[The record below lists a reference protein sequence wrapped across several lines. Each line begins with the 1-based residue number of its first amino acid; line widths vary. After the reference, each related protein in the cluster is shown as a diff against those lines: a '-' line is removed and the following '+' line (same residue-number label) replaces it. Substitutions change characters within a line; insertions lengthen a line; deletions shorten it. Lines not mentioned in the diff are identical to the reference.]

1 MYKAIFLTFFKNKK
15 FRGALELE
23 FDNCKY
29 VFGAKQADDSNQ
41 GDIYSAR
48 IKVVNI
54 NFFKRVILFGDT
66 GFGEAFLFGEFTT
79 PDLKRVLLWFVQNK
93 ESLPGFRDKNILS
106 ILSVFTNLGLKFEHL
121 RNKNTKTGSKNNIRA
136 HYDVSNDFYRLWLD
150 ETMTYSS
157 AIFNNCTSLKEGQ
170 ENKYRRICE
179 QIKLNESDRVLE
191 IGCGWGGFA
200 VFAAKNYGCHLTI
213 TTISEEQFI
222 YVETLIKKENLV
234 DKIKLI
240 KSDYRDL
247 DGNFDKIVSIEMME
261 ALGYEYVPLFLSKCQ
276 KLIKQDG
283 LMCLQCI
290 IYPDEYFQRYLRNP
304 NFIKKYIFPGGELLS
319 LKQIKEKTSS
329 LNLEILDIHYIG
341 QDYART
347 LHKWRENF
355 IAREKEIKQLG
366 LDEYFYRK
374 WLYYF
379 VYCEVGFE
387 TDYINDVQIL
397 IKKNIWLST

>member
-1 MYKAIFLTFFKNKK
+1 MYRKIFLTFFKHQK
-15 FRGALELE
+15 FRGILELE
-23 FDNCKY
+23 FNNRKY
-29 VFGAKQADDSNQ
+29 VFGENQSNDSNQ
-41 GDIYSAR
+41 SMVSLAR
-48 IKVVNI
+48 ITVIDK
-54 NFFKRVILFGDT
+54 NFFKRVILFSDT

-79 PDLKRVLLWFVQNK
+79 PDLKKVLLWFFQNK
-93 ESLPGFRDKNILS
+93 ELLPGFRDNNILS
-106 ILSVFTNLGLKFEHL
+106 TLFQFANLRLKVEHW

-157 AIFNNCTSLKEGQ
+157 AIFRKGNSLKEAQ

-179 QIKLNESDRVLE
+179 QIKLNKDDQVLE

-213 TTISEEQFI
+213 TTISEEQFA
-222 YVETLIKKENLV
+222 YVEALIQSENLA
-234 DKIKLI
+234 DKITLI

-247 DGNFDKIVSIEMME
+247 EGSFDKLVSIEMME

-290 IYPDEYFQRYLRNP
+290 TYPDEHFQKYLRDP

-319 LKQIKEKTSS
+319 LKQIQVKSFS
-329 LNLEILDIHYIG
+329 LKLEILDIHYIG
-341 QDYART
+341 QDYAKT
-347 LHKWRENF
+347 LYQWRENF

-366 LDEYFYRK
+366 FDEYFYRK

-379 VYCEVGFE
+379 IYCEVGFE

-397 IKKNIWLST
+397 IKKK